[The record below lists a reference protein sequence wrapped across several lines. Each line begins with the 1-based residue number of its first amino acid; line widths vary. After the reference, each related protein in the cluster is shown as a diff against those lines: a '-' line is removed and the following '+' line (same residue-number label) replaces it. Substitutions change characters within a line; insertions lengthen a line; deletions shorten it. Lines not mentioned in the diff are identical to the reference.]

1 VQFAPRQ
8 DDVSAKLDIG
18 RELRDEAHAALA
30 AAKKRPARASRP
42 ETVKT
47 LRPNQGQKKR
57 GREYPTTFP

>member
-1 VQFAPRQ
+1 MSEVGCETRHMRRSLPQ
-8 DDVSAKLDIG
+8 
-18 RELRDEAHAALA
+18 
-30 AAKKRPARASRP
+30 KKRPARASRP